1 MKQLMT
7 VDLVL
12 SKNSGD
18 EQIHFLFISN
28 FYVVSIV
35 VLEINFLKAQ
45 SENKPVSLL
54 SRYKRTTKFQIE
66 QNYENV
72 VRQKFF
78 FFLREAV
85 L

>member
-28 FYVVSIV
+28 FYVVSNV

-54 SRYKRTTKFQIE
+54 SRYKRTTKF
-66 QNYENV
+66 
-72 VRQKFF
+72 
-78 FFLREAV
+78 
-85 L
+85 

>member
-72 VRQKFF
+72 VGQKFF

>member
-1 MKQLMT
+1 MKQLMP
-7 VDLVL
+7 VDLIL

-28 FYVVSIV
+28 FYVVSNV

-45 SENKPVSLL
+45 SENKPVLLL